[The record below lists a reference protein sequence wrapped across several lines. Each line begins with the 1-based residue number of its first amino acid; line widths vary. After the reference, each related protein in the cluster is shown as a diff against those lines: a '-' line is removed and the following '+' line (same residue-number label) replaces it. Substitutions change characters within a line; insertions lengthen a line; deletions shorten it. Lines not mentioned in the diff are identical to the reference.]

1 MVVVLNGVLADEC
14 PTSVRALLAAH
25 PGYRD
30 AAAQL
35 LGAAVRVLGPAHLL
49 YVAQR
54 ELAAVAP
61 HDKNVQIIGSDDAT
75 SCIIV
80 VVRHS
85 GSGAVALAHLDGSGT
100 ADAAAAMVAR
110 VQQLAVGYPE
120 GRLELQLV
128 GGFTDPHR
136 YSDELF
142 ANIMLSFHRLTVE
155 IDLTL
160 ACCCELNTALGG
172 GSPAPLVTGVG
183 VDIRA
188 GDLFPATFPD
198 KGPELPLRGART
210 ITGGPHSAQ
219 VWQTENRCRLDGP
232 NDRGSCRWQGSNIG
246 VDSYGCREVLDIYD
260 NGVGMLRVGPFNYDP
275 LRGVDLWL
283 EQSDDFI
290 LQHLSTTPA
299 VEPPHFVHNIRMTLK
314 FIQQHPFPAV
324 TVFPDNRP
332 HYYRRDEQSG
342 CWVPMRF

>member
-1 MVVVLNGVLADEC
+1 MVVVLNGVLSDEC

-35 LGAAVRVLGPAHLL
+35 IAAAARVVPAPGLL

-54 ELAAVAP
+54 ELAAVVP
-61 HDKNVQIIGSDDAT
+61 HDKNVSIIGSDDAT

-100 ADAAAAMVAR
+100 AEAAAAMVAR

-188 GDLFPATFPD
+188 GDLFPATFQD

-210 ITGGPHSAQ
+210 ITSGPHSAQ
-219 VWQTENRCRLDGP
+219 V
-232 NDRGSCRWQGSNIG
+232 
-246 VDSYGCREVLDIYD
+246 LDIYD
-260 NGVGMLRVGPFNYDP
+260 SGVGMLRIGPFNYDP

-299 VEPPHFVHNIRMTLK
+299 VEPPHFVHNIRVTLK

-324 TVFPDNRP
+324 TVFPDNRS
-332 HYYRRDEQSG
+332 HYYRRDEQTG
-342 CWVPMRF
+342 LWVPMRF

>member
-1 MVVVLNGVLADEC
+1 MNCVILCLCVLLCGITRVSMVVVLNGVLADEC

-35 LGAAVRVLGPAHLL
+35 LAAAARVVPPPGLL
-49 YVAQR
+49 YVGQR
-54 ELAAVAP
+54 ELAAVVP
-61 HDKNVQIIGSDDAT
+61 HDKNVNIIGSDDAT

-80 VVRHS
+80 VIRHS

-100 ADAAAAMVAR
+100 AEAATAMVSR

-142 ANIMLSFHRLTVE
+142 ANIMLSFHRLSVE

-172 GSPAPLVTGVG
+172 GSAAPLVTGVG

-210 ITGGPHSAQ
+210 ITSGPHSGQ
-219 VWQTENRCRLDGP
+219 
-232 NDRGSCRWQGSNIG
+232 
-246 VDSYGCREVLDIYD
+246 VLDIYD
-260 NGVGMLRVGPFNYDP
+260 NTVGLLRIGPFNYEP

-299 VEPPHFVHNIRMTLK
+299 VEPPHFVHNIRVTLK

-324 TVFPDNRP
+324 TVFPDNRS

>member
-14 PTSVRALLAAH
+14 PTTVRGLLAAH

-35 LGAAVRVLGPAHLL
+35 LAAAPRAVPPPGLL
-49 YVAQR
+49 YVLQR
-54 ELAAVAP
+54 ELAAVVP
-61 HDKNVQIIGSDDAT
+61 HDKNVTIIGSDDAT

-80 VVRHS
+80 VVKHS

-110 VQQLAVGYPE
+110 VQQLAAGYPE

-142 ANIMLSFHRLTVE
+142 ANIMLSFHRLPEE

-172 GSPAPLVTGVG
+172 GSPAPLVTGLG
-183 VDIRA
+183 VDIRS
-188 GDLFPATFPD
+188 GEVFPANFPD
-198 KGPELPLRGART
+198 KGPELPLRYART
-210 ITGGPHSAQ
+210 ITGGPHSSQ
-219 VWQTENRCRLDGP
+219 
-232 NDRGSCRWQGSNIG
+232 
-246 VDSYGCREVLDIYD
+246 VLDTYD
-260 NGVGMLRVGPFNYDP
+260 NGVGMLRIGPFNYDP

-283 EQSDDFI
+283 EQSDEFI

-299 VEPPHFVHNIRMTLK
+299 VEPPHFVHNVSNMLC
-314 FIQQHPFPAV
+314 F
-324 TVFPDNRP
+324 
-332 HYYRRDEQSG
+332 
-342 CWVPMRF
+342 

>member
-14 PTSVRALLAAH
+14 PTSVRALLSAH

-35 LGAAVRVLGPAHLL
+35 LATAPRVVGPQGLL

-54 ELAAVAP
+54 ELAAVVP
-61 HDKNVQIIGSDDAT
+61 HDKNVSIIGSDDAT

-85 GSGAVALAHLDGSGT
+85 GSGAVSLAHLDGSGT
-100 ADAAAAMVAR
+100 EEVAAAMVAKA
-110 VQQLAVGYPE
+110 QQLAAGYPE
-120 GRLELQLV
+120 GRLELQMV
-128 GGFTDPHR
+128 GGFTDPRR
-136 YSDELF
+136 YSDDLF
-142 ANIMLSFHRLTVE
+142 ANIMLSFHRLSEE

-172 GSPAPLVTGVG
+172 SPSPLVTGVG

-188 GDLFPATFPD
+188 GDMFPATFPD
-198 KGPELPLRGART
+198 KGPELPLRIART
-210 ITGGPHSAQ
+210 ITGGPNAAQ
-219 VWQTENRCRLDGP
+219 
-232 NDRGSCRWQGSNIG
+232 
-246 VDSYGCREVLDIYD
+246 VLDIYD
-260 NGVGMLRVGPFNYDP
+260 NGVGMLRIGPFNYDP
-275 LRGVDLWL
+275 LRSVELWL
-283 EQSDDFI
+283 GQSDDFI

-299 VEPPHFVHNIRMTLK
+299 VEAPHFVHNIRVTLK

-342 CWVPMRF
+342 CWVPVRF

>member
-1 MVVVLNGVLADEC
+1 MVVVLNGVLVDEC
-14 PTSVRALLAAH
+14 PTSVRALLNAH

-35 LGAAVRVLGPAHLL
+35 LAAAPRVVPPPGLL

-54 ELAAVAP
+54 ELAAVVP
-61 HDKNVQIIGSDDAT
+61 HDKNVNIIGSDDAT

-100 ADAAAAMVAR
+100 AEAAAAMVTR

-142 ANIMLSFHRLTVE
+142 ANIMLSFHRLSVE

-172 GSPAPLVTGVG
+172 GSAAPLVTGVG

-210 ITGGPHSAQ
+210 ITSGPHSGQ
-219 VWQTENRCRLDGP
+219 
-232 NDRGSCRWQGSNIG
+232 
-246 VDSYGCREVLDIYD
+246 VLDIYD
-260 NGVGMLRVGPFNYDP
+260 NTVGMLRIGPFNYEP

-299 VEPPHFVHNIRMTLK
+299 VEPPHFVHNIRVTLK

-324 TVFPDNRP
+324 TVFPDNRA
-332 HYYRRDEQSG
+332 HYYRRDEQTG
-342 CWVPMRF
+342 CWVAMRF

>member
-14 PTSVRALLAAH
+14 PTTVRALLAAH

-35 LGAAVRVLGPAHLL
+35 LGAAARVVGPQGLL
-49 YVAQR
+49 YVGQR
-54 ELAAVAP
+54 ELAAVVP
-61 HDKNVQIIGSDDAT
+61 HDKNVNIIGSDDAT

-80 VVRHS
+80 IVRHS

-100 ADAAAAMVAR
+100 AEAASTMVSR

-142 ANIMLSFHRLTVE
+142 ASIMLSFHRLSVE

-160 ACCCELNTALGG
+160 ACCCELNTALEGG
-172 GSPAPLVTGVG
+172 AASPLT
-183 VDIRA
+183 A
-188 GDLFPATFPD
+188 GAALDVRSGELFPAAFPD
-198 KGPELPLRGART
+198 KGPELALRGARM

-219 VWQTENRCRLDGP
+219 V
-232 NDRGSCRWQGSNIG
+232 
-246 VDSYGCREVLDIYD
+246 LDIYD
-260 NGVGMLRVGPFNYDP
+260 NAVGMLRIGPFNYDP

-290 LQHLSTTPA
+290 LQHLSTTPN
-299 VEPPHFVHNIRMTLK
+299 VEPPHFVHNIRLTLK

-332 HYYRRDEQSG
+332 HYYRRDDHAG
-342 CWVPMRF
+342 CWLPVRF

>member
-35 LGAAVRVLGPAHLL
+35 LSAAPRVVGAPGLL
-49 YVAQR
+49 YVGQR
-54 ELAAVAP
+54 ELAAVVP
-61 HDKNVQIIGSDDAT
+61 HDKTVSIIGSDDAT

-80 VVRHS
+80 VLRHS
-85 GSGAVALAHLDGSGT
+85 GSGAVALAHLDGAGT
-100 ADAAAAMVAR
+100 AEAAAAMAAR
-110 VQQLAVGYPE
+110 VQQLAAGYPE

-136 YSDELF
+136 FSDDLF
-142 ANIMLSFHRLTVE
+142 ANLMLSFHRLSVE

-160 ACCCELNTALGG
+160 ACACELNTSLSPGG
-172 GSPAPLVTGVG
+172 AAAPLVTGVG
-183 VDIRA
+183 VDLRA

-198 KGPELPLRGART
+198 KGPDLPLRSARY
-210 ITGGPHSAQ
+210 ITGGPHATQ
-219 VWQTENRCRLDGP
+219 
-232 NDRGSCRWQGSNIG
+232 
-246 VDSYGCREVLDIYD
+246 VLDIYD
-260 NGVGMLRVGPFNYDP
+260 NNVSMLRIGPFNYDP

-283 EQSDDFI
+283 QQSDDFI
-290 LQHLSTTPA
+290 LQHLSTTPN
-299 VEPPHFVHNIRMTLK
+299 VQPPHFVHNIRTTLK

-332 HYYRRDEQSG
+332 HYYRRDEHSG
-342 CWVPMRF
+342 GWTLVRY

>member
-35 LGAAVRVLGPAHLL
+35 LAAAPRVVGPQGLL

-54 ELAAVAP
+54 ELAAAVP
-61 HDKNVQIIGSDDAT
+61 HDKNISIIGSDDAT

-85 GSGAVALAHLDGSGT
+85 GSGAVSLAHLDGSGT
-100 ADAAAAMVAR
+100 GEAAAAMVAR
-110 VQQLAVGYPE
+110 ALQLAAGYPE

-142 ANIMLSFHRLTVE
+142 ANIMLSFHRLSEE

-160 ACCCELNTALGG
+160 ACCCELNTALGAGAG
-172 GSPAPLVTGVG
+172 GGGGAAPLVTGVG
-183 VDIRA
+183 VDVRA
-188 GDLFPATFPD
+188 GDLFPAAFPD
-198 KGPELPLRGART
+198 KGPEQPLRAART

-219 VWQTENRCRLDGP
+219 V
-232 NDRGSCRWQGSNIG
+232 
-246 VDSYGCREVLDIYD
+246 LDIYD
-260 NGVGMLRVGPFNYDP
+260 NAVGMLRIGPFNYDP

-283 EQSDDFI
+283 EQSDEFI
-290 LQHLSTTPA
+290 LQHLSTTPS
-299 VEPPHFVHNIRMTLK
+299 VEPPHFVHHIRTTLK

-332 HYYRRDEQSG
+332 HYYRRDEQTG

>member
-1 MVVVLNGVLADEC
+1 MNVVKSLSLVGFIWFCVLHCVPSVSMVVVLNGVLADEC
-14 PTSVRALLAAH
+14 PTSVRALLLAH

-35 LGAAVRVLGPAHLL
+35 LGAAARVVGPAGLL

-54 ELAAVAP
+54 ELAAAVP
-61 HDKNVQIIGSDDAT
+61 HDKNVTIIGSDDAT

-100 ADAAAAMVAR
+100 AEAASAMVAR
-110 VQQLAVGYPE
+110 VQQLATGYPE

-142 ANIMLSFHRLTVE
+142 ANIMLSFHRLSVE

-160 ACCCELNTALGG
+160 ACCCELNTALNG
-172 GSPAPLVTGVG
+172 GSAAPLVTGVG

-210 ITGGPHSAQ
+210 ITGGPNSSQ
-219 VWQTENRCRLDGP
+219 
-232 NDRGSCRWQGSNIG
+232 
-246 VDSYGCREVLDIYD
+246 VLDIYD
-260 NGVGMLRVGPFNYDP
+260 NTVGMLRIGPFNYDP

-299 VEPPHFVHNIRMTLK
+299 VEPPHFVHHIRSTLK

-324 TVFPDNRP
+324 TVFPENRP

-342 CWVPMRF
+342 CWTPVRF

>member
-35 LGAAVRVLGPAHLL
+35 LGAAPRVVHAPGLL

-54 ELAAVAP
+54 EFAATVP
-61 HDKNVQIIGSDDAT
+61 HDKNINIIGSDDAT
-75 SCIIV
+75 SCIIAV
-80 VVRHS
+80 LRHS
-85 GSGAVALAHLDGSGT
+85 GSGVVALAHLDGTGT
-100 ADAAAAMVAR
+100 AEAAAAMAAR

-120 GRLELQLV
+120 GRLELQLA

-172 GSPAPLVTGVG
+172 GAPAPLVTGVG
-183 VDIRA
+183 VDVRA

-198 KGPELPLRGART
+198 KGPDMPLRGARC
-210 ITGGPHSAQ
+210 ITGGLHSAQ
-219 VWQTENRCRLDGP
+219 HHGA
-232 NDRGSCRWQGSNIG
+232 NDIVTTSQ
-246 VDSYGCREVLDIYD
+246 VLDVYD
-260 NGVGMLRVGPFNYDP
+260 NALSMLRIGPFNYDP

-299 VEPPHFVHNIRMTLK
+299 VEPPHFVMHIRATLK

-332 HYYRRDEQSG
+332 HYYRRDEQTG
-342 CWVPMRF
+342 CWVPVRY

>member
-1 MVVVLNGVLADEC
+1 MSANKLFCIAFVLFLLQIKESSMVVVLNGVLADEC

-35 LGAAVRVLGPAHLL
+35 LSAAARVVAPPGLL

-54 ELAAVAP
+54 EMAAVVP
-61 HDKNVQIIGSDDAT
+61 HDKNVTIIGSDDAT

-80 VVRHS
+80 VLRHS

-100 ADAAAAMVAR
+100 AEAASAMVAR
-110 VQQLAVGYPE
+110 VQQLAIGYPE
-120 GRLELQLV
+120 GRLELQLI
-128 GGFTDPHR
+128 GGFTDPHG
-136 YSDELF
+136 YADELF
-142 ANIMLSFHRLTVE
+142 SNIMISFHRQSEE

-172 GSPAPLVTGVG
+172 GTPSPLVTGVG

-198 KGPELPLRGART
+198 KGPELPLRCART
-210 ITGGPHSAQ
+210 ITGGPNCAQ
-219 VWQTENRCRLDGP
+219 
-232 NDRGSCRWQGSNIG
+232 
-246 VDSYGCREVLDIYD
+246 VLDIYD
-260 NGVGMLRVGPFNYDP
+260 NAVGMLRIGPFNYDP

-283 EQSDDFI
+283 EQSDEFI
-290 LQHLSTTPA
+290 LQHLSTTPS
-299 VEPPHFVHNIRMTLK
+299 VEPPHFVHNIRVTLK

-332 HYYRRDEQSG
+332 HYYRRDDQTG
-342 CWVPMRF
+342 CWMPVRF

>member
-1 MVVVLNGVLADEC
+1 MMVAMNVQSLCLCVLVCVKSVSMVVVLNGVLADEC
-14 PTSVRALLAAH
+14 PTSVRALLSAH

-35 LGAAVRVLGPAHLL
+35 LAAAPRVVGTPGLL
-49 YVAQR
+49 YVGQR
-54 ELAAVAP
+54 ELAAVVP
-61 HDKNVQIIGSDDAT
+61 HDKNVNIIGSDDAT

-100 ADAAAAMVAR
+100 AEAAAAMVAR

-142 ANIMLSFHRLTVE
+142 ANIMLSFHRLSVE

-172 GSPAPLVTGVG
+172 GAPAPLVTGVG
-183 VDIRA
+183 VDIRQ

-219 VWQTENRCRLDGP
+219 V
-232 NDRGSCRWQGSNIG
+232 
-246 VDSYGCREVLDIYD
+246 LDIYD
-260 NGVGMLRVGPFNYDP
+260 NAVGMLRIGPFNYDP

-299 VEPPHFVHNIRMTLK
+299 VEPPHFVHHIRATLK

-324 TVFPDNRP
+324 TVFADNRP

-342 CWVPMRF
+342 CWAPVRF

>member
-1 MVVVLNGVLADEC
+1 MESAVIVLILVFVFGINSVSMVVVLNGVLADEC
-14 PTSVRALLAAH
+14 PTSVRALLVAH

-35 LGAAVRVLGPAHLL
+35 LAAAARVVPPPGLL
-49 YVAQR
+49 YVGQR
-54 ELAAVAP
+54 ELAAVVP
-61 HDKNVQIIGSDDAT
+61 HDKNVNIIGSDDAT

-100 ADAAAAMVAR
+100 AEASAAMVSR

-172 GSPAPLVTGVG
+172 GAAAPLVTGVG

-210 ITGGPHSAQ
+210 ITSGPHSGQ
-219 VWQTENRCRLDGP
+219 
-232 NDRGSCRWQGSNIG
+232 
-246 VDSYGCREVLDIYD
+246 VLDIYD
-260 NGVGMLRVGPFNYDP
+260 NTVGMLRIGPFNYEP

-299 VEPPHFVHNIRMTLK
+299 VEPPHFVHNIRVTLK

-324 TVFPDNRP
+324 TVFPDNRA

>member
-14 PTSVRALLAAH
+14 PTSVRALLNTH

-35 LGAAVRVLGPAHLL
+35 LAAAARVVPPPGLL
-49 YVAQR
+49 YVGQR
-54 ELAAVAP
+54 EMAAVVP
-61 HDKNVQIIGSDDAT
+61 HDKNVTIIGSDDAT

-80 VVRHS
+80 VVRHA

-100 ADAAAAMVAR
+100 AEAAAAMVAR

-142 ANIMLSFHRLTVE
+142 ANIMLSFHRLSVE
-155 IDLTL
+155 IDLTM
-160 ACCCELNTALGG
+160 ACCCELNTALGSG
-172 GSPAPLVTGVG
+172 TASPLVTGVG

-198 KGPELPLRGART
+198 KGPSLPLRGART
-210 ITGGPHSAQ
+210 ITSGPHSGQ
-219 VWQTENRCRLDGP
+219 
-232 NDRGSCRWQGSNIG
+232 
-246 VDSYGCREVLDIYD
+246 VLDIYD
-260 NGVGMLRVGPFNYDP
+260 NTVGMLRIGPYNYEP

-299 VEPPHFVHNIRMTLK
+299 VEPPHFVHNIRATLK

-324 TVFPDNRP
+324 TVFPDNRA
-332 HYYRRDEQSG
+332 HYYRRDEQTG
-342 CWVPMRF
+342 CWISMRF

>member
-14 PTSVRALLAAH
+14 PTSVRALLASH

-35 LGAAVRVLGPAHLL
+35 LAAAARVVPPQGLL
-49 YVAQR
+49 YVGQR
-54 ELAAVAP
+54 ELAAVVP
-61 HDKNVQIIGSDDAT
+61 HDKNVSIIGSDDAT

-85 GSGAVALAHLDGSGT
+85 GSGAVALSHLDGSGT
-100 ADAAAAMVAR
+100 AEAAAAMVAR

-142 ANIMLSFHRLTVE
+142 ANIMLSFHRLSVE
-155 IDLTL
+155 IDLLL
-160 ACCCELNTALGG
+160 ACSCELNTALGG
-172 GSPAPLVTGVG
+172 GAPAPLVTGAG
-183 VDIRA
+183 VDVRS
-188 GDLFPATFPD
+188 GELFPATFPD
-198 KGPELPLRGART
+198 KGPEVPLRGARM

-219 VWQTENRCRLDGP
+219 V
-232 NDRGSCRWQGSNIG
+232 
-246 VDSYGCREVLDIYD
+246 LDIYD
-260 NGVGMLRVGPFNYDP
+260 NAVGMLRIGPFNYDP

-299 VEPPHFVHNIRMTLK
+299 VEPPHFVHNIRVTLR

-332 HYYRRDEQSG
+332 HYYRRDDHSG
-342 CWVPMRF
+342 CWTPVRF